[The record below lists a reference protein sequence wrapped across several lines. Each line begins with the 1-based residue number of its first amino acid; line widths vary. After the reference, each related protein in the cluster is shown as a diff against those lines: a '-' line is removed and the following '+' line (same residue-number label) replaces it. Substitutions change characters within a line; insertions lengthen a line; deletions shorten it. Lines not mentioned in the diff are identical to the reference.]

1 MKNLLKVVTPTLAIL
16 IPPCCN
22 CRCHCCQIVTLH
34 FNSGFLS
41 NKQERNV
48 VFDSWLE
55 LGPWGAKRKGYR
67 KRERTW
73 TNRRESR
80 MQKRRLQLSLPAFT
94 QIPWRTVPPPRLP
107 HIHHQIKH
115 TRSAVSFLG
124 QNSHFPPPAKNAMSQ
139 LLTDSSAFQLTL
151 GHAWLLP
158 EWQSDSGLC
167 QRTCQPPGYG
177 PVPQPTRWACF
188 NYSTSNTNH
197 PCTDK

>member
-1 MKNLLKVVTPTLAIL
+1 MAWAGTMRNKNEKAT
-16 IPPCCN
+16 
-22 CRCHCCQIVTLH
+22 
-34 FNSGFLS
+34 G
-41 NKQERNV
+41 KER
-48 VFDSWLE
+48 E
-55 LGPWGAKRKGYR
+55 CGQMEEKAGCRKGGC
-67 KRERTW
+67 
-73 TNRRESR
+73 SCPF
-80 MQKRRLQLSLPAFT
+80 QLSPRLPG
-94 QIPWRTVPPPRLP
+94 QWRTVPPPRLP
-107 HIHHQIKH
+107 HLHHQIKH
-115 TRSAVSFLG
+115 TRSAVSLLG

-139 LLTDSSAFQLTL
+139 LPTDSSVFQLTL